1 MVGSGSQSQHED
13 KSDLDDLLDDA
24 EVAQMSDFA
33 KKRKADADDVDLK
46 RLRPFLQSH
55 SRDAL
60 KKKLLEKKPEFGS
73 VASLSKAQLVTILEM
88 DYTVKSFRA
97 GLKKD
102 DGEASGSGG
111 GSGGDGGGDGKS
123 RNQKIY
129 DGQVVILKNLAELKK
144 AMERSSSSNSR
155 DDAVWAWIPG
165 FEEQDGW
172 WVHGYYGWVWPEN
185 EQGM

>member
-1 MVGSGSQSQHED
+1 MAGSGLQLQHDD

-33 KKRKADADDVDLK
+33 QKRKADADDVDLK

-55 SRDAL
+55 LRDAL

-123 RNQKIY
+123 RKQKIY
-129 DGQVVILKNLAELKK
+129 EGQAAILKDIAELRKVV
-144 AMERSSSSNSR
+144 ERSSSSNSR
-155 DDAVWAWIPG
+155 DDEAWAWIPG
-165 FEEQDGW
+165 FEQDG
-172 WVHGYYGWVWPEN
+172 
-185 EQGM
+185 